1 MKLLI
6 LGNHT
11 CGNRG
16 DSAILRGL
24 LDAINSLNPH
34 AEVDVMSRYPV
45 SSSWL
50 LNRPVMGDPLFLQM
64 KQHNSAAGVVGRV
77 KKVLRRRYQHQVLL
91 SRVTDTG
98 KLRNI
103 AIAQGFTDFVRL
115 LSGYDAIIQ
124 VGGSFFVDLY
134 GVPQFEHALCTFMA
148 KKPLF
153 MIGHS
158 VGPFQDEQFN
168 QLANYVFGHCDAL
181 ILRES
186 VSLDLMKR
194 SNITTAKVEHGVDTA
209 WLVDH
214 HTEEFTASYAV
225 QHWLDVAAQQK
236 TVAITL
242 RELAPFD
249 KRLGTTQQAYEKAFA
264 GVVNRILDEGY
275 QVIALSTCTGI
286 DSYNKDDRM
295 VALNLRQHISDPAR
309 YHVVMDELNDLEMG
323 KILGACELT
332 VGTRLHS
339 AIISMNFATPAIA
352 INYEHKSA
360 GIMQQLGLPEMAI
373 DIRHLL
379 DGSLQ
384 AMVADTLGQ
393 LPVLNAR
400 LSEAVS
406 RERQIGMQMV
416 QSVLER
422 SRGGEMKVGF
432 FLLKFPLSSETF
444 VLNQITA
451 FIDMGFEVEIVALQK
466 GDTQNTHA
474 AWTKYNLA
482 ARTRWLQDEP
492 QGKVAKLRH
501 RASQTLRGIH
511 RKNTWQALNLKRYG
525 AESRNLILSA
535 ICGQVATPFRADV
548 FIAHF
553 GPAGVT
559 AAKLRELGV
568 IRGKI
573 ATIFHGIDISSREVL
588 NHYTPE
594 YQQLFRRGDLMLPIS
609 DLWAGRLQ
617 KMGCPR
623 EKIAVS
629 RMGVDMTRFSPRPVK
644 APATPLEII
653 SVARLTEKKG
663 LHVAIEACRQLKE
676 QGVAFRY
683 RILGIGPWERRL
695 RTLIEQY
702 QLEDVVEMP
711 GFKPSHEVKAML
723 DDADVFLLPSVTGAD
738 GDMEGIPV
746 ALMEAMAVGIPVV
759 STLHSGIPELVEAD
773 KSGWLVPENDAR
785 ALAQR
790 LAAFSQLDTDE
801 LAPVIKRARE
811 KVEHDFNQQVINREL
826 ASLLQAL

>member
-1 MKLLI
+1 
-6 LGNHT
+6 
-11 CGNRG
+11 
-16 DSAILRGL
+16 
-24 LDAINSLNPH
+24 
-34 AEVDVMSRYPV
+34 
-45 SSSWL
+45 
-50 LNRPVMGDPLFLQM
+50 
-64 KQHNSAAGVVGRV
+64 
-77 KKVLRRRYQHQVLL
+77 
-91 SRVTDTG
+91 
-98 KLRNI
+98 
-103 AIAQGFTDFVRL
+103 
-115 LSGYDAIIQ
+115 
-124 VGGSFFVDLY
+124 
-134 GVPQFEHALCTFMA
+134 
-148 KKPLF
+148 
-153 MIGHS
+153 
-158 VGPFQDEQFN
+158 
-168 QLANYVFGHCDAL
+168 
-181 ILRES
+181 
-186 VSLDLMKR
+186 
-194 SNITTAKVEHGVDTA
+194 
-209 WLVDH
+209 
-214 HTEEFTASYAV
+214 
-225 QHWLDVAAQQK
+225 
-236 TVAITL
+236 
-242 RELAPFD
+242 
-249 KRLGTTQQAYEKAFA
+249 
-264 GVVNRILDEGY
+264 
-275 QVIALSTCTGI
+275 
-286 DSYNKDDRM
+286 
-295 VALNLRQHISDPAR
+295 
-309 YHVVMDELNDLEMG
+309 
-323 KILGACELT
+323 
-332 VGTRLHS
+332 
-339 AIISMNFATPAIA
+339 
-352 INYEHKSA
+352 
-360 GIMQQLGLPEMAI
+360 
-373 DIRHLL
+373 
-379 DGSLQ
+379 
-384 AMVADTLGQ
+384 
-393 LPVLNAR
+393 
-400 LSEAVS
+400 
-406 RERQIGMQMV
+406 
-416 QSVLER
+416 
-422 SRGGEMKVGF
+422 MKVGF

-535 ICGQVATPFRADV
+535 ICGQVVTPLHADV

-573 ATIFHGIDISSREVL
+573 ATIFHGIDISSRDVL

-695 RTLIEQY
+695 RTLIEQ
-702 QLEDVVEMP
+702 DVVEMP
-711 GFKPSHEVKAML
+711 GFKPSHEVKAIL

>member
-1 MKLLI
+1 
-6 LGNHT
+6 
-11 CGNRG
+11 
-16 DSAILRGL
+16 
-24 LDAINSLNPH
+24 
-34 AEVDVMSRYPV
+34 
-45 SSSWL
+45 
-50 LNRPVMGDPLFLQM
+50 
-64 KQHNSAAGVVGRV
+64 
-77 KKVLRRRYQHQVLL
+77 
-91 SRVTDTG
+91 
-98 KLRNI
+98 
-103 AIAQGFTDFVRL
+103 
-115 LSGYDAIIQ
+115 
-124 VGGSFFVDLY
+124 
-134 GVPQFEHALCTFMA
+134 
-148 KKPLF
+148 
-153 MIGHS
+153 
-158 VGPFQDEQFN
+158 
-168 QLANYVFGHCDAL
+168 
-181 ILRES
+181 
-186 VSLDLMKR
+186 
-194 SNITTAKVEHGVDTA
+194 
-209 WLVDH
+209 
-214 HTEEFTASYAV
+214 
-225 QHWLDVAAQQK
+225 
-236 TVAITL
+236 
-242 RELAPFD
+242 
-249 KRLGTTQQAYEKAFA
+249 
-264 GVVNRILDEGY
+264 
-275 QVIALSTCTGI
+275 
-286 DSYNKDDRM
+286 
-295 VALNLRQHISDPAR
+295 
-309 YHVVMDELNDLEMG
+309 
-323 KILGACELT
+323 
-332 VGTRLHS
+332 
-339 AIISMNFATPAIA
+339 
-352 INYEHKSA
+352 
-360 GIMQQLGLPEMAI
+360 
-373 DIRHLL
+373 
-379 DGSLQ
+379 
-384 AMVADTLGQ
+384 
-393 LPVLNAR
+393 
-400 LSEAVS
+400 
-406 RERQIGMQMV
+406 
-416 QSVLER
+416 
-422 SRGGEMKVGF
+422 MKVGF

-474 AWTKYNLA
+474 AWTQYNLA
-482 ARTRWLQDEP
+482 AKTRWLQDEP

-511 RKNTWQALNLKRYG
+511 RKNTWQALNIKRYG

-535 ICGQVATPFRADV
+535 ICGRVATPFHADV

-644 APATPLEII
+644 PPATPLEII

-702 QLEDVVEMP
+702 QLEDMVEMP

-790 LAAFSQLDTDE
+790 LAAFSQLDADK
-801 LAPVIKRARE
+801 LAPVVKRARE

>member
-1 MKLLI
+1 
-6 LGNHT
+6 
-11 CGNRG
+11 
-16 DSAILRGL
+16 
-24 LDAINSLNPH
+24 
-34 AEVDVMSRYPV
+34 
-45 SSSWL
+45 
-50 LNRPVMGDPLFLQM
+50 
-64 KQHNSAAGVVGRV
+64 
-77 KKVLRRRYQHQVLL
+77 
-91 SRVTDTG
+91 
-98 KLRNI
+98 
-103 AIAQGFTDFVRL
+103 
-115 LSGYDAIIQ
+115 
-124 VGGSFFVDLY
+124 
-134 GVPQFEHALCTFMA
+134 
-148 KKPLF
+148 
-153 MIGHS
+153 
-158 VGPFQDEQFN
+158 
-168 QLANYVFGHCDAL
+168 
-181 ILRES
+181 
-186 VSLDLMKR
+186 
-194 SNITTAKVEHGVDTA
+194 
-209 WLVDH
+209 
-214 HTEEFTASYAV
+214 
-225 QHWLDVAAQQK
+225 
-236 TVAITL
+236 
-242 RELAPFD
+242 
-249 KRLGTTQQAYEKAFA
+249 
-264 GVVNRILDEGY
+264 
-275 QVIALSTCTGI
+275 
-286 DSYNKDDRM
+286 
-295 VALNLRQHISDPAR
+295 
-309 YHVVMDELNDLEMG
+309 
-323 KILGACELT
+323 
-332 VGTRLHS
+332 
-339 AIISMNFATPAIA
+339 
-352 INYEHKSA
+352 
-360 GIMQQLGLPEMAI
+360 
-373 DIRHLL
+373 
-379 DGSLQ
+379 
-384 AMVADTLGQ
+384 
-393 LPVLNAR
+393 
-400 LSEAVS
+400 
-406 RERQIGMQMV
+406 
-416 QSVLER
+416 
-422 SRGGEMKVGF
+422 MKVGF

-535 ICGQVATPFRADV
+535 ICGQVATPFHSDV

-629 RMGVDMTRFSPRPVK
+629 RMGVDMTRFSPCPVK

-676 QGVAFRY
+676 QGMAFRY

-746 ALMEAMAVGIPVV
+746 ALMEAMAVGIPVI

-801 LAPVIKRARE
+801 LAPVVKRARE

>member
-1 MKLLI
+1 
-6 LGNHT
+6 
-11 CGNRG
+11 
-16 DSAILRGL
+16 
-24 LDAINSLNPH
+24 
-34 AEVDVMSRYPV
+34 
-45 SSSWL
+45 
-50 LNRPVMGDPLFLQM
+50 
-64 KQHNSAAGVVGRV
+64 
-77 KKVLRRRYQHQVLL
+77 
-91 SRVTDTG
+91 
-98 KLRNI
+98 
-103 AIAQGFTDFVRL
+103 
-115 LSGYDAIIQ
+115 
-124 VGGSFFVDLY
+124 
-134 GVPQFEHALCTFMA
+134 
-148 KKPLF
+148 
-153 MIGHS
+153 
-158 VGPFQDEQFN
+158 
-168 QLANYVFGHCDAL
+168 
-181 ILRES
+181 
-186 VSLDLMKR
+186 
-194 SNITTAKVEHGVDTA
+194 
-209 WLVDH
+209 
-214 HTEEFTASYAV
+214 
-225 QHWLDVAAQQK
+225 
-236 TVAITL
+236 
-242 RELAPFD
+242 
-249 KRLGTTQQAYEKAFA
+249 
-264 GVVNRILDEGY
+264 
-275 QVIALSTCTGI
+275 
-286 DSYNKDDRM
+286 
-295 VALNLRQHISDPAR
+295 
-309 YHVVMDELNDLEMG
+309 
-323 KILGACELT
+323 
-332 VGTRLHS
+332 
-339 AIISMNFATPAIA
+339 
-352 INYEHKSA
+352 
-360 GIMQQLGLPEMAI
+360 
-373 DIRHLL
+373 
-379 DGSLQ
+379 
-384 AMVADTLGQ
+384 
-393 LPVLNAR
+393 
-400 LSEAVS
+400 
-406 RERQIGMQMV
+406 
-416 QSVLER
+416 
-422 SRGGEMKVGF
+422 MKVGF

-535 ICGQVATPFRADV
+535 ICGQVATPFHDDV

-609 DLWAGRLQ
+609 NLWAGRLQ

-702 QLEDVVEMP
+702 QLEDVIEMP

>member
-1 MKLLI
+1 
-6 LGNHT
+6 
-11 CGNRG
+11 
-16 DSAILRGL
+16 
-24 LDAINSLNPH
+24 
-34 AEVDVMSRYPV
+34 
-45 SSSWL
+45 
-50 LNRPVMGDPLFLQM
+50 
-64 KQHNSAAGVVGRV
+64 
-77 KKVLRRRYQHQVLL
+77 
-91 SRVTDTG
+91 
-98 KLRNI
+98 
-103 AIAQGFTDFVRL
+103 
-115 LSGYDAIIQ
+115 
-124 VGGSFFVDLY
+124 
-134 GVPQFEHALCTFMA
+134 
-148 KKPLF
+148 
-153 MIGHS
+153 
-158 VGPFQDEQFN
+158 
-168 QLANYVFGHCDAL
+168 
-181 ILRES
+181 
-186 VSLDLMKR
+186 
-194 SNITTAKVEHGVDTA
+194 
-209 WLVDH
+209 
-214 HTEEFTASYAV
+214 
-225 QHWLDVAAQQK
+225 
-236 TVAITL
+236 
-242 RELAPFD
+242 
-249 KRLGTTQQAYEKAFA
+249 
-264 GVVNRILDEGY
+264 
-275 QVIALSTCTGI
+275 
-286 DSYNKDDRM
+286 
-295 VALNLRQHISDPAR
+295 
-309 YHVVMDELNDLEMG
+309 
-323 KILGACELT
+323 
-332 VGTRLHS
+332 
-339 AIISMNFATPAIA
+339 
-352 INYEHKSA
+352 
-360 GIMQQLGLPEMAI
+360 
-373 DIRHLL
+373 
-379 DGSLQ
+379 
-384 AMVADTLGQ
+384 
-393 LPVLNAR
+393 
-400 LSEAVS
+400 
-406 RERQIGMQMV
+406 
-416 QSVLER
+416 
-422 SRGGEMKVGF
+422 MKVGF

-535 ICGQVATPFRADV
+535 ICGQVVTPLHADV

-573 ATIFHGIDISSREVL
+573 ATIFHGIDISSRDVL

-711 GFKPSHEVKAML
+711 GFKPSHEVKAIL

-826 ASLLQAL
+826 

>member
-1 MKLLI
+1 
-6 LGNHT
+6 
-11 CGNRG
+11 
-16 DSAILRGL
+16 
-24 LDAINSLNPH
+24 
-34 AEVDVMSRYPV
+34 
-45 SSSWL
+45 
-50 LNRPVMGDPLFLQM
+50 
-64 KQHNSAAGVVGRV
+64 
-77 KKVLRRRYQHQVLL
+77 
-91 SRVTDTG
+91 
-98 KLRNI
+98 
-103 AIAQGFTDFVRL
+103 
-115 LSGYDAIIQ
+115 
-124 VGGSFFVDLY
+124 
-134 GVPQFEHALCTFMA
+134 
-148 KKPLF
+148 
-153 MIGHS
+153 
-158 VGPFQDEQFN
+158 
-168 QLANYVFGHCDAL
+168 
-181 ILRES
+181 
-186 VSLDLMKR
+186 
-194 SNITTAKVEHGVDTA
+194 
-209 WLVDH
+209 
-214 HTEEFTASYAV
+214 
-225 QHWLDVAAQQK
+225 
-236 TVAITL
+236 
-242 RELAPFD
+242 
-249 KRLGTTQQAYEKAFA
+249 
-264 GVVNRILDEGY
+264 
-275 QVIALSTCTGI
+275 
-286 DSYNKDDRM
+286 
-295 VALNLRQHISDPAR
+295 
-309 YHVVMDELNDLEMG
+309 
-323 KILGACELT
+323 
-332 VGTRLHS
+332 
-339 AIISMNFATPAIA
+339 
-352 INYEHKSA
+352 
-360 GIMQQLGLPEMAI
+360 
-373 DIRHLL
+373 
-379 DGSLQ
+379 
-384 AMVADTLGQ
+384 
-393 LPVLNAR
+393 
-400 LSEAVS
+400 
-406 RERQIGMQMV
+406 
-416 QSVLER
+416 
-422 SRGGEMKVGF
+422 MKVGF

-474 AWTKYNLA
+474 AWTQYNLA
-482 ARTRWLQDEP
+482 AKTRWLQDEP

-511 RKNTWQALNLKRYG
+511 RKNTWQALNIKRYG

-535 ICGQVATPFRADV
+535 ICGRVATPFHADV

-588 NHYTPE
+588 NHYTSE

-702 QLEDVVEMP
+702 QLEDMVEMP

-790 LAAFSQLDTDE
+790 LAAFSQLDADK

>member
-1 MKLLI
+1 
-6 LGNHT
+6 
-11 CGNRG
+11 
-16 DSAILRGL
+16 
-24 LDAINSLNPH
+24 
-34 AEVDVMSRYPV
+34 
-45 SSSWL
+45 
-50 LNRPVMGDPLFLQM
+50 
-64 KQHNSAAGVVGRV
+64 
-77 KKVLRRRYQHQVLL
+77 
-91 SRVTDTG
+91 
-98 KLRNI
+98 
-103 AIAQGFTDFVRL
+103 
-115 LSGYDAIIQ
+115 
-124 VGGSFFVDLY
+124 
-134 GVPQFEHALCTFMA
+134 
-148 KKPLF
+148 
-153 MIGHS
+153 
-158 VGPFQDEQFN
+158 
-168 QLANYVFGHCDAL
+168 
-181 ILRES
+181 
-186 VSLDLMKR
+186 
-194 SNITTAKVEHGVDTA
+194 
-209 WLVDH
+209 
-214 HTEEFTASYAV
+214 
-225 QHWLDVAAQQK
+225 
-236 TVAITL
+236 
-242 RELAPFD
+242 
-249 KRLGTTQQAYEKAFA
+249 
-264 GVVNRILDEGY
+264 
-275 QVIALSTCTGI
+275 
-286 DSYNKDDRM
+286 
-295 VALNLRQHISDPAR
+295 
-309 YHVVMDELNDLEMG
+309 
-323 KILGACELT
+323 
-332 VGTRLHS
+332 
-339 AIISMNFATPAIA
+339 
-352 INYEHKSA
+352 
-360 GIMQQLGLPEMAI
+360 
-373 DIRHLL
+373 
-379 DGSLQ
+379 
-384 AMVADTLGQ
+384 
-393 LPVLNAR
+393 
-400 LSEAVS
+400 
-406 RERQIGMQMV
+406 
-416 QSVLER
+416 
-422 SRGGEMKVGF
+422 MKVGF

-451 FIDMGFEVEIVALQK
+451 FIDMGFEVEILALQK
-466 GDTQNTHA
+466 GDTENTHT

-492 QGKVAKLRH
+492 TGKLAKLRH

-535 ICGQVATPFRADV
+535 ICGQVATPFHADV
-548 FIAHF
+548 FIARF

-676 QGVAFRY
+676 QGMAFRY

-801 LAPVIKRARE
+801 LAPVVKRARE

>member
-1 MKLLI
+1 
-6 LGNHT
+6 
-11 CGNRG
+11 
-16 DSAILRGL
+16 
-24 LDAINSLNPH
+24 
-34 AEVDVMSRYPV
+34 
-45 SSSWL
+45 
-50 LNRPVMGDPLFLQM
+50 
-64 KQHNSAAGVVGRV
+64 
-77 KKVLRRRYQHQVLL
+77 
-91 SRVTDTG
+91 
-98 KLRNI
+98 
-103 AIAQGFTDFVRL
+103 
-115 LSGYDAIIQ
+115 
-124 VGGSFFVDLY
+124 
-134 GVPQFEHALCTFMA
+134 
-148 KKPLF
+148 
-153 MIGHS
+153 
-158 VGPFQDEQFN
+158 
-168 QLANYVFGHCDAL
+168 
-181 ILRES
+181 
-186 VSLDLMKR
+186 
-194 SNITTAKVEHGVDTA
+194 
-209 WLVDH
+209 
-214 HTEEFTASYAV
+214 
-225 QHWLDVAAQQK
+225 
-236 TVAITL
+236 
-242 RELAPFD
+242 
-249 KRLGTTQQAYEKAFA
+249 
-264 GVVNRILDEGY
+264 
-275 QVIALSTCTGI
+275 
-286 DSYNKDDRM
+286 
-295 VALNLRQHISDPAR
+295 
-309 YHVVMDELNDLEMG
+309 
-323 KILGACELT
+323 
-332 VGTRLHS
+332 
-339 AIISMNFATPAIA
+339 
-352 INYEHKSA
+352 
-360 GIMQQLGLPEMAI
+360 
-373 DIRHLL
+373 
-379 DGSLQ
+379 
-384 AMVADTLGQ
+384 
-393 LPVLNAR
+393 
-400 LSEAVS
+400 
-406 RERQIGMQMV
+406 
-416 QSVLER
+416 
-422 SRGGEMKVGF
+422 MKVGF

-492 QGKVAKLRH
+492 TGKVAKLRH

-535 ICGQVATPFRADV
+535 ICGLVATPFHADV

-676 QGVAFRY
+676 QGMAFRY

-801 LAPVIKRARE
+801 LAPVVKRARE

-826 ASLLQAL
+826 ASLLQALLEENVCHLKNSPDAPS

>member
-1 MKLLI
+1 
-6 LGNHT
+6 
-11 CGNRG
+11 
-16 DSAILRGL
+16 
-24 LDAINSLNPH
+24 
-34 AEVDVMSRYPV
+34 
-45 SSSWL
+45 
-50 LNRPVMGDPLFLQM
+50 
-64 KQHNSAAGVVGRV
+64 
-77 KKVLRRRYQHQVLL
+77 
-91 SRVTDTG
+91 
-98 KLRNI
+98 
-103 AIAQGFTDFVRL
+103 
-115 LSGYDAIIQ
+115 
-124 VGGSFFVDLY
+124 
-134 GVPQFEHALCTFMA
+134 
-148 KKPLF
+148 
-153 MIGHS
+153 
-158 VGPFQDEQFN
+158 
-168 QLANYVFGHCDAL
+168 
-181 ILRES
+181 
-186 VSLDLMKR
+186 
-194 SNITTAKVEHGVDTA
+194 
-209 WLVDH
+209 
-214 HTEEFTASYAV
+214 
-225 QHWLDVAAQQK
+225 
-236 TVAITL
+236 
-242 RELAPFD
+242 
-249 KRLGTTQQAYEKAFA
+249 
-264 GVVNRILDEGY
+264 
-275 QVIALSTCTGI
+275 
-286 DSYNKDDRM
+286 
-295 VALNLRQHISDPAR
+295 
-309 YHVVMDELNDLEMG
+309 
-323 KILGACELT
+323 
-332 VGTRLHS
+332 
-339 AIISMNFATPAIA
+339 
-352 INYEHKSA
+352 
-360 GIMQQLGLPEMAI
+360 
-373 DIRHLL
+373 
-379 DGSLQ
+379 
-384 AMVADTLGQ
+384 
-393 LPVLNAR
+393 
-400 LSEAVS
+400 
-406 RERQIGMQMV
+406 
-416 QSVLER
+416 
-422 SRGGEMKVGF
+422 MKVGF

-492 QGKVAKLRH
+492 TGKVAKLRH

-535 ICGQVATPFRADV
+535 ICGQVVAPFHADV

-609 DLWAGRLQ
+609 DLWAGKLQ

-676 QGVAFRY
+676 QGMAFRY

-801 LAPVIKRARE
+801 LAPVVKRARE

>member
-1 MKLLI
+1 
-6 LGNHT
+6 
-11 CGNRG
+11 
-16 DSAILRGL
+16 
-24 LDAINSLNPH
+24 
-34 AEVDVMSRYPV
+34 
-45 SSSWL
+45 
-50 LNRPVMGDPLFLQM
+50 
-64 KQHNSAAGVVGRV
+64 
-77 KKVLRRRYQHQVLL
+77 
-91 SRVTDTG
+91 
-98 KLRNI
+98 
-103 AIAQGFTDFVRL
+103 
-115 LSGYDAIIQ
+115 
-124 VGGSFFVDLY
+124 
-134 GVPQFEHALCTFMA
+134 
-148 KKPLF
+148 
-153 MIGHS
+153 
-158 VGPFQDEQFN
+158 
-168 QLANYVFGHCDAL
+168 
-181 ILRES
+181 
-186 VSLDLMKR
+186 
-194 SNITTAKVEHGVDTA
+194 
-209 WLVDH
+209 
-214 HTEEFTASYAV
+214 
-225 QHWLDVAAQQK
+225 
-236 TVAITL
+236 
-242 RELAPFD
+242 
-249 KRLGTTQQAYEKAFA
+249 
-264 GVVNRILDEGY
+264 
-275 QVIALSTCTGI
+275 
-286 DSYNKDDRM
+286 
-295 VALNLRQHISDPAR
+295 
-309 YHVVMDELNDLEMG
+309 
-323 KILGACELT
+323 
-332 VGTRLHS
+332 
-339 AIISMNFATPAIA
+339 
-352 INYEHKSA
+352 
-360 GIMQQLGLPEMAI
+360 
-373 DIRHLL
+373 
-379 DGSLQ
+379 
-384 AMVADTLGQ
+384 
-393 LPVLNAR
+393 
-400 LSEAVS
+400 
-406 RERQIGMQMV
+406 
-416 QSVLER
+416 
-422 SRGGEMKVGF
+422 MKVGF

-492 QGKVAKLRH
+492 TGKVAKLRH

-535 ICGQVATPFRADV
+535 ICGQVVTPLHADV

-568 IRGKI
+568 ICGKI

-702 QLEDVVEMP
+702 QLEDVVEMA

-801 LAPVIKRARE
+801 LAPVVKRARE

>member
-1 MKLLI
+1 
-6 LGNHT
+6 
-11 CGNRG
+11 
-16 DSAILRGL
+16 
-24 LDAINSLNPH
+24 
-34 AEVDVMSRYPV
+34 
-45 SSSWL
+45 
-50 LNRPVMGDPLFLQM
+50 
-64 KQHNSAAGVVGRV
+64 
-77 KKVLRRRYQHQVLL
+77 
-91 SRVTDTG
+91 
-98 KLRNI
+98 
-103 AIAQGFTDFVRL
+103 
-115 LSGYDAIIQ
+115 
-124 VGGSFFVDLY
+124 
-134 GVPQFEHALCTFMA
+134 
-148 KKPLF
+148 
-153 MIGHS
+153 
-158 VGPFQDEQFN
+158 
-168 QLANYVFGHCDAL
+168 
-181 ILRES
+181 
-186 VSLDLMKR
+186 
-194 SNITTAKVEHGVDTA
+194 
-209 WLVDH
+209 
-214 HTEEFTASYAV
+214 
-225 QHWLDVAAQQK
+225 
-236 TVAITL
+236 
-242 RELAPFD
+242 
-249 KRLGTTQQAYEKAFA
+249 
-264 GVVNRILDEGY
+264 
-275 QVIALSTCTGI
+275 
-286 DSYNKDDRM
+286 
-295 VALNLRQHISDPAR
+295 
-309 YHVVMDELNDLEMG
+309 
-323 KILGACELT
+323 
-332 VGTRLHS
+332 
-339 AIISMNFATPAIA
+339 
-352 INYEHKSA
+352 
-360 GIMQQLGLPEMAI
+360 
-373 DIRHLL
+373 
-379 DGSLQ
+379 
-384 AMVADTLGQ
+384 
-393 LPVLNAR
+393 
-400 LSEAVS
+400 
-406 RERQIGMQMV
+406 
-416 QSVLER
+416 
-422 SRGGEMKVGF
+422 MKVGF

-492 QGKVAKLRH
+492 TGKVAKLRH

-535 ICGQVATPFRADV
+535 ICGLVATPFHADV

-676 QGVAFRY
+676 QGMAFRY
-683 RILGIGPWERRL
+683 RILGIGSWERRL

-801 LAPVIKRARE
+801 LAPVVKRARE

>member
-1 MKLLI
+1 
-6 LGNHT
+6 
-11 CGNRG
+11 
-16 DSAILRGL
+16 
-24 LDAINSLNPH
+24 
-34 AEVDVMSRYPV
+34 
-45 SSSWL
+45 
-50 LNRPVMGDPLFLQM
+50 
-64 KQHNSAAGVVGRV
+64 
-77 KKVLRRRYQHQVLL
+77 
-91 SRVTDTG
+91 
-98 KLRNI
+98 
-103 AIAQGFTDFVRL
+103 
-115 LSGYDAIIQ
+115 
-124 VGGSFFVDLY
+124 
-134 GVPQFEHALCTFMA
+134 
-148 KKPLF
+148 
-153 MIGHS
+153 
-158 VGPFQDEQFN
+158 
-168 QLANYVFGHCDAL
+168 
-181 ILRES
+181 
-186 VSLDLMKR
+186 
-194 SNITTAKVEHGVDTA
+194 
-209 WLVDH
+209 
-214 HTEEFTASYAV
+214 
-225 QHWLDVAAQQK
+225 
-236 TVAITL
+236 
-242 RELAPFD
+242 
-249 KRLGTTQQAYEKAFA
+249 
-264 GVVNRILDEGY
+264 
-275 QVIALSTCTGI
+275 
-286 DSYNKDDRM
+286 
-295 VALNLRQHISDPAR
+295 
-309 YHVVMDELNDLEMG
+309 
-323 KILGACELT
+323 
-332 VGTRLHS
+332 
-339 AIISMNFATPAIA
+339 
-352 INYEHKSA
+352 
-360 GIMQQLGLPEMAI
+360 
-373 DIRHLL
+373 
-379 DGSLQ
+379 
-384 AMVADTLGQ
+384 
-393 LPVLNAR
+393 
-400 LSEAVS
+400 
-406 RERQIGMQMV
+406 
-416 QSVLER
+416 
-422 SRGGEMKVGF
+422 MKVGF

-466 GDTQNTHA
+466 GDTENTHA

-492 QGKVAKLRH
+492 TGKVAKLRH

-535 ICGQVATPFRADV
+535 ICGQVVAPLHADV

-676 QGVAFRY
+676 QGMAFRY

-702 QLEDVVEMP
+702 QLEDVVDMP
-711 GFKPSHEVKAML
+711 GFKPSHEVKEML

-790 LAAFSQLDTDE
+790 LATFSNWTPTNWLRSSN
-801 LAPVIKRARE
+801 VRAKKSNTILTSR
-811 KVEHDFNQQVINREL
+811 
-826 ASLLQAL
+826 

>member
-1 MKLLI
+1 
-6 LGNHT
+6 
-11 CGNRG
+11 
-16 DSAILRGL
+16 
-24 LDAINSLNPH
+24 
-34 AEVDVMSRYPV
+34 
-45 SSSWL
+45 
-50 LNRPVMGDPLFLQM
+50 
-64 KQHNSAAGVVGRV
+64 
-77 KKVLRRRYQHQVLL
+77 
-91 SRVTDTG
+91 
-98 KLRNI
+98 
-103 AIAQGFTDFVRL
+103 
-115 LSGYDAIIQ
+115 
-124 VGGSFFVDLY
+124 
-134 GVPQFEHALCTFMA
+134 
-148 KKPLF
+148 
-153 MIGHS
+153 
-158 VGPFQDEQFN
+158 
-168 QLANYVFGHCDAL
+168 
-181 ILRES
+181 
-186 VSLDLMKR
+186 
-194 SNITTAKVEHGVDTA
+194 
-209 WLVDH
+209 
-214 HTEEFTASYAV
+214 
-225 QHWLDVAAQQK
+225 
-236 TVAITL
+236 
-242 RELAPFD
+242 
-249 KRLGTTQQAYEKAFA
+249 
-264 GVVNRILDEGY
+264 
-275 QVIALSTCTGI
+275 
-286 DSYNKDDRM
+286 
-295 VALNLRQHISDPAR
+295 
-309 YHVVMDELNDLEMG
+309 
-323 KILGACELT
+323 
-332 VGTRLHS
+332 
-339 AIISMNFATPAIA
+339 
-352 INYEHKSA
+352 
-360 GIMQQLGLPEMAI
+360 
-373 DIRHLL
+373 
-379 DGSLQ
+379 
-384 AMVADTLGQ
+384 
-393 LPVLNAR
+393 
-400 LSEAVS
+400 
-406 RERQIGMQMV
+406 
-416 QSVLER
+416 
-422 SRGGEMKVGF
+422 MKVGF

-492 QGKVAKLRH
+492 TGKVAKLRH

-535 ICGQVATPFRADV
+535 ICGLVATPFHADV

-644 APATPLEII
+644 APATALEII

-676 QGVAFRY
+676 QGMAFRY

-801 LAPVIKRARE
+801 LAPVVKRARE

>member
-1 MKLLI
+1 
-6 LGNHT
+6 
-11 CGNRG
+11 
-16 DSAILRGL
+16 
-24 LDAINSLNPH
+24 
-34 AEVDVMSRYPV
+34 
-45 SSSWL
+45 
-50 LNRPVMGDPLFLQM
+50 
-64 KQHNSAAGVVGRV
+64 
-77 KKVLRRRYQHQVLL
+77 
-91 SRVTDTG
+91 
-98 KLRNI
+98 
-103 AIAQGFTDFVRL
+103 
-115 LSGYDAIIQ
+115 
-124 VGGSFFVDLY
+124 
-134 GVPQFEHALCTFMA
+134 
-148 KKPLF
+148 
-153 MIGHS
+153 
-158 VGPFQDEQFN
+158 
-168 QLANYVFGHCDAL
+168 
-181 ILRES
+181 
-186 VSLDLMKR
+186 
-194 SNITTAKVEHGVDTA
+194 
-209 WLVDH
+209 
-214 HTEEFTASYAV
+214 
-225 QHWLDVAAQQK
+225 
-236 TVAITL
+236 
-242 RELAPFD
+242 
-249 KRLGTTQQAYEKAFA
+249 
-264 GVVNRILDEGY
+264 
-275 QVIALSTCTGI
+275 
-286 DSYNKDDRM
+286 
-295 VALNLRQHISDPAR
+295 
-309 YHVVMDELNDLEMG
+309 
-323 KILGACELT
+323 
-332 VGTRLHS
+332 
-339 AIISMNFATPAIA
+339 
-352 INYEHKSA
+352 
-360 GIMQQLGLPEMAI
+360 
-373 DIRHLL
+373 
-379 DGSLQ
+379 
-384 AMVADTLGQ
+384 
-393 LPVLNAR
+393 
-400 LSEAVS
+400 
-406 RERQIGMQMV
+406 
-416 QSVLER
+416 
-422 SRGGEMKVGF
+422 MKVGF

-535 ICGQVATPFRADV
+535 ICGQVVTPLHADV

-573 ATIFHGIDISSREVL
+573 ATIFHGIDISSRDVL

-711 GFKPSHEVKAML
+711 GFKPSHEVKAIL

-759 STLHSGIPELVEAD
+759 STLHSGIPELVESD